1 MGESQDQVKSFI
13 RLTNLIPEL
22 LELVD
27 NSLLKEKDMLQIA
40 LRPAVEFSYLKK
52 EEQADLFQLIK
63 EIECTPSHA
72 QAIIMRKLAEGK
84 ETSERLTKDAFV
96 ARIAVLVIVV
106 NCIIGLLAGSCFG
119 IFFSGEDNGSGQTM
133 PAVVREINEEYEAR
147 LDEIKAANSHDV
159 LEMAAWREV
168 LAIYA
173 VKTSTDPINPQEVAT
188 LDDGKKQLLK
198 VVFLQMNEISHS
210 TSTQTETVVI
220 ETDDGHGNIVETET
234 TVTRTTLYIT
244 AGHKT
249 VDEMA

>member
-1 MGESQDQVKSFI
+1 M
-13 RLTNLIPEL
+13 
-22 LELVD
+22 
-27 NSLLKEKDMLQIA
+27 
-40 LRPAVEFSYLKK
+40 
-52 EEQADLFQLIK
+52 
-63 EIECTPSHA
+63 
-72 QAIIMRKLAEGK
+72 
-84 ETSERLTKDAFV
+84 
-96 ARIAVLVIVV
+96 VIVV

-133 PAVVREINEEYEAR
+133 PAVVREINEEYETR

>member
-1 MGESQDQVKSFI
+1 M
-13 RLTNLIPEL
+13 
-22 LELVD
+22 
-27 NSLLKEKDMLQIA
+27 
-40 LRPAVEFSYLKK
+40 
-52 EEQADLFQLIK
+52 
-63 EIECTPSHA
+63 
-72 QAIIMRKLAEGK
+72 
-84 ETSERLTKDAFV
+84 
-96 ARIAVLVIVV
+96 VIVV

-133 PAVVREINEEYEAR
+133 PAVVREINEEYETR
-147 LDEIKAANSHDV
+147 LVEIKAANSHDV

-234 TVTRTTLYIT
+234 IVTRTTLYIT

-249 VDEMA
+249 VDEMAEQFGFNEEQKQQLAELLAVENAALWTQVLYGICRWRRRVHHRGALSGRQCGRRTLLELV